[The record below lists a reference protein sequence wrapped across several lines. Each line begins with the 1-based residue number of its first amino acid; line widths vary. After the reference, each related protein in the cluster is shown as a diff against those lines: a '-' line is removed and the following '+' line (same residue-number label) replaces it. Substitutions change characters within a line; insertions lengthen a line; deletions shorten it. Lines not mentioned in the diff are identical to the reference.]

1 MPLPVTPT
9 PVTIRTDPTSEGD
22 TRLSGG
28 FLVFARVGWVLLVAL
43 TLGPVVVGFPFA
55 VVQLQQLPG
64 GSDAVWSIALS
75 GVSAFVWVAIGV
87 LLFWRKSDNWMALLV
102 ALMLVVQGADSLS
115 GVVSVSTEAGQVAAH
130 VLDFLAFLLLFL
142 VFCLFPNGR
151 FVPHWI
157 GWLVFGFLPVLLLS
171 TFPILPFQQLWMLVW
186 YGFLGGGVLAQLYR
200 YRWGSSPMQRQQ
212 TKWVVLG
219 VGVVFS
225 VEFGLFLAFL
235 LVPSLGPTGSLP
247 PWLLEA
253 LSNTV
258 PALIPLSF
266 GLAILRYRLWDI
278 DVLINRV
285 LVYGLL
291 TALLTLVYFSS
302 VTLLQFLLRGLIGQ
316 ALQDQWAVVGSTLAI
331 AALFQPVRRRIQRS
345 IDRRFYRRKYDAART
360 FAAFSSTLRHEVDL
374 DQLGEELV
382 AVVQE
387 TMQPSHISLWLRPT
401 DQSRA
406 HRAAW
411 IGHAPAP

>member
-28 FLVFARVGWVLLVAL
+28 FLVFARVGWMLLVAL
-43 TLGPVVVGFPFA
+43 TLGLVVVGFPFA

-266 GLAILRYRLWDI
+266 CLAILRYRLWDI

-360 FAAFSSTLRHEVDL
+360 IAAFSSTLRHEVDL
-374 DQLGEELV
+374 DQLRDELV

-387 TMQPSHISLWLRPT
+387 TMQPSYISLWLRPT
-401 DQSRA
+401 DQSRTR
-406 HRAAW
+406 RAAW

>member
-28 FLVFARVGWVLLVAL
+28 FLVFARVGWMLLVAL
-43 TLGPVVVGFPFA
+43 TLGLVVVGFPFA

-266 GLAILRYRLWDI
+266 CLAILRYRLWDI

-331 AALFQPVRRRIQRS
+331 AALFQPVRRRIQRN

-360 FAAFSSTLRHEVDL
+360 IAAFSSTLRHEVDL
-374 DQLGEELV
+374 DQLREELV
-382 AVVQE
+382 TVVQE

-401 DQSRA
+401 DQSRT
-406 HRAAW
+406 HQAAW

>member
-130 VLDFLAFLLLFL
+130 VLEFLAFLLLFL

-157 GWLVFGFLPVLLLS
+157 GWLVVGFLPVLLLS

-266 GLAILRYRLWDI
+266 CLAILRYRLWDI

-360 FAAFSSTLRHEVDL
+360 IAAFSSTLRHEVDL
-374 DQLGEELV
+374 DQLREELV
-382 AVVQE
+382 TVVQE

>member
-28 FLVFARVGWVLLVAL
+28 FLVFARVGWMLLVAL
-43 TLGPVVVGFPFA
+43 TLGLVVVGFPFA

-266 GLAILRYRLWDI
+266 CLAILRYRLWDI

-360 FAAFSSTLRHEVDL
+360 IAAFSSTLRHEVDL
-374 DQLGEELV
+374 DQLREELV
-382 AVVQE
+382 TVVQE

-401 DQSRA
+401 DQSRT

>member
-28 FLVFARVGWVLLVAL
+28 FLVFARVGWMLLVAL
-43 TLGPVVVGFPFA
+43 TLGLVVVGFPFA

-115 GVVSVSTEAGQVAAH
+115 GVVSVSTEAGHVAAH

-157 GWLVFGFLPVLLLS
+157 GWLVVGFLPVLLLS
-171 TFPILPFQQLWMLVW
+171 TFPILPFQQFWMLVW

-360 FAAFSSTLRHEVDL
+360 IAAFSSTLRHEVDL
-374 DQLGEELV
+374 DQLREELV
-382 AVVQE
+382 TVVQE

-401 DQSRA
+401 DQSRT

>member
-1 MPLPVTPT
+1 
-9 PVTIRTDPTSEGD
+9 
-22 TRLSGG
+22 LSGG

-43 TLGPVVVGFPFA
+43 TLGLVVVGFPFA

-130 VLDFLAFLLLFL
+130 VLEFLAFLLLFL

-157 GWLVFGFLPVLLLS
+157 GWLVVGFLPVLLLS

-266 GLAILRYRLWDI
+266 CLAILRYRLWDI

-360 FAAFSSTLRHEVDL
+360 IAAFSSTLRHEVDL

-401 DQSRA
+401 DQSRT

>member
-28 FLVFARVGWVLLVAL
+28 FLVFARLGWVLLVAL

-130 VLDFLAFLLLFL
+130 VLEFLAFLLLFL

-157 GWLVFGFLPVLLLS
+157 GWLVVGFLPVLLLS

-266 GLAILRYRLWDI
+266 CLAILRYRLWDI

-360 FAAFSSTLRHEVDL
+360 IAAFSSTLRHEVDL
-374 DQLGEELV
+374 DQLREELV
-382 AVVQE
+382 TVVQE

>member
-28 FLVFARVGWVLLVAL
+28 FLVFARVGWMLLVAL
-43 TLGPVVVGFPFA
+43 TLGLVVVGFPFA

-157 GWLVFGFLPVLLLS
+157 GWLVVGFLPVLLLS

-360 FAAFSSTLRHEVDL
+360 IAAFSSTLRHEVDL

-401 DQSRA
+401 DQSRT
-406 HRAAW
+406 HQAAW

>member
-1 MPLPVTPT
+1 
-9 PVTIRTDPTSEGD
+9 
-22 TRLSGG
+22 
-28 FLVFARVGWVLLVAL
+28 
-43 TLGPVVVGFPFA
+43 
-55 VVQLQQLPG
+55 
-64 GSDAVWSIALS
+64 
-75 GVSAFVWVAIGV
+75 
-87 LLFWRKSDNWMALLV
+87 MALLV

-130 VLDFLAFLLLFL
+130 VLEFLAFLLLFL

>member
-28 FLVFARVGWVLLVAL
+28 FLVFARVGWMLLVAL
-43 TLGPVVVGFPFA
+43 TLGLVVVGFPFA

-219 VGVVFS
+219 VGVVF

-266 GLAILRYRLWDI
+266 CLAILRYRLWDI

-360 FAAFSSTLRHEVDL
+360 IAAFSSTLRHEVDL
-374 DQLGEELV
+374 DQLREELV
-382 AVVQE
+382 TVVQE

-401 DQSRA
+401 DQSRT

>member
-130 VLDFLAFLLLFL
+130 VLEFLAFLLLFL

-157 GWLVFGFLPVLLLS
+157 GWLVVGFLPVLLLS

-291 TALLTLVYFSS
+291 TALLTVVYFSS

-360 FAAFSSTLRHEVDL
+360 IAAFSSTLRHEVDL

>member
-28 FLVFARVGWVLLVAL
+28 FLVFARVGWMLLVAL
-43 TLGPVVVGFPFA
+43 TLGLVVVGFPFA

-130 VLDFLAFLLLFL
+130 VLEFLAFLLLFL

-157 GWLVFGFLPVLLLS
+157 GWLVVGFLPVLLLS

-360 FAAFSSTLRHEVDL
+360 IAAFSSTLRHEVDL
-374 DQLGEELV
+374 DQLREELV
-382 AVVQE
+382 TVVQE

>member
-28 FLVFARVGWVLLVAL
+28 FLVFARVGWMLLVAL
-43 TLGPVVVGFPFA
+43 TLGLVVVGFPFA

-64 GSDAVWSIALS
+64 GSDAVWSVALS
-75 GVSAFVWVAIGV
+75 GTSAFVWVAIGV

-130 VLDFLAFLLLFL
+130 VLEFLAFLLLFL

-157 GWLVFGFLPVLLLS
+157 GWLVVGFLPVLLLS

-225 VEFGLFLAFL
+225 VEFGLFMAFL

-266 GLAILRYRLWDI
+266 CLAILRYRLWDI

-360 FAAFSSTLRHEVDL
+360 IAAFSSTLRHEVDL
-374 DQLGEELV
+374 DQLREELV
-382 AVVQE
+382 TVVQE

-401 DQSRA
+401 DQSRT

>member
-28 FLVFARVGWVLLVAL
+28 FLVFARVGWMLLVAL
-43 TLGPVVVGFPFA
+43 TLGLVVVGFPFA

-130 VLDFLAFLLLFL
+130 VLEFLAFLLLFL

-157 GWLVFGFLPVLLLS
+157 GWLVVGFLPVLLLS

-266 GLAILRYRLWDI
+266 CLAILRYRLWDI

-360 FAAFSSTLRHEVDL
+360 IAAFSSTLRHEVDL
-374 DQLGEELV
+374 DQLREELV
-382 AVVQE
+382 TVVQE

-401 DQSRA
+401 DQSRT

>member
-43 TLGPVVVGFPFA
+43 TLGLVVVGFPFA

-130 VLDFLAFLLLFL
+130 VLEFLAFLLLFL

-157 GWLVFGFLPVLLLS
+157 GWLVVGFLPVLLLS
-171 TFPILPFQQLWMLVW
+171 TFPILPFQQFWMLVW

-266 GLAILRYRLWDI
+266 CLAILRYRLWDI

-360 FAAFSSTLRHEVDL
+360 IAAFSSTLRHEVDL
-374 DQLGEELV
+374 DQLREELV
-382 AVVQE
+382 TVVQE

-401 DQSRA
+401 DQSRT

>member
-130 VLDFLAFLLLFL
+130 VLEFLAFLLLFL

-157 GWLVFGFLPVLLLS
+157 GWLVVGFLPVLLLS

-225 VEFGLFLAFL
+225 VEFGLFMAFL

-266 GLAILRYRLWDI
+266 CLAILRYRLWDI

-360 FAAFSSTLRHEVDL
+360 IAAFSSTLRHEVDL
-374 DQLGEELV
+374 DQLREELV
-382 AVVQE
+382 TVVQE

>member
-22 TRLSGG
+22 TRLSGR
-28 FLVFARVGWVLLVAL
+28 FLVFARLGWVLLVAL
-43 TLGPVVVGFPFA
+43 TLGLVVVGFPFA

-130 VLDFLAFLLLFL
+130 VLEFLAFLLLFL

-157 GWLVFGFLPVLLLS
+157 GWLVVGFLPVLLLS

-360 FAAFSSTLRHEVDL
+360 FAAFSSTLCHEVDL

-401 DQSRA
+401 DQSRT

>member
-9 PVTIRTDPTSEGD
+9 PVTIRTEPTSEGD

-28 FLVFARVGWVLLVAL
+28 FLVFARVGWMLLVAL
-43 TLGPVVVGFPFA
+43 TLGLVVVGFPFA

-157 GWLVFGFLPVLLLS
+157 GWLVVGFLPVLLLS

-360 FAAFSSTLRHEVDL
+360 FAAFSSTLCHEVDL

-401 DQSRA
+401 DQSRT

>member
-28 FLVFARVGWVLLVAL
+28 FLVFARVGWMLLVAL
-43 TLGPVVVGFPFA
+43 TLGLVVVGFPFA

-130 VLDFLAFLLLFL
+130 VLEFLAFLLLFL

-157 GWLVFGFLPVLLLS
+157 GWLVVGFLPVLLLS

-225 VEFGLFLAFL
+225 VEFGLFLSFL

-266 GLAILRYRLWDI
+266 CLAILRYRLWDI

-360 FAAFSSTLRHEVDL
+360 IAAFSSTLRHEVDL
-374 DQLGEELV
+374 DQLREELV
-382 AVVQE
+382 TVVQE

-401 DQSRA
+401 DQSRT

>member
-331 AALFQPVRRRIQRS
+331 AALFQPVRRRIQRN

-360 FAAFSSTLRHEVDL
+360 IAAFSSTLRHEVDL
-374 DQLGEELV
+374 DQLREELV

-401 DQSRA
+401 DQSRT
-406 HRAAW
+406 HQAAW